1 MAQTYQVIGTRPIRH
16 DGLDKVTGRAQYG
29 ADIQLAGLLH
39 GRVLRSPHAHARIKR
54 IDVSAAAAVS
64 GVEAIA
70 TAADLPDPGDRV
82 AELGEG
88 SVNLRHLSSNVLAHD
103 KVRYKGQAVAAIA
116 ATSAHVAEEALGLI
130 KVEYEVLPP
139 VLDVRKAME
148 LDAPLLYDD
157 LRTESLAGNGSAKPS
172 NIAKHFQFKIG
183 DPAKAF
189 KEAAVVVERS
199 FTTATV
205 HQGYI
210 EPHNATALYNPDGTL
225 TIWCSTQGAFTV
237 RAQVA
242 ELLQMPVSKIKVVPM
257 EIGGGFGGKIRVYL
271 EPVAAV
277 LSRKTG
283 RPVKVLMSRT
293 DVFEGTGPTPG
304 SFIRAKLG
312 ADKNGRLIAGEAYLA
327 YEAGAMPGSPVGP
340 GAMCI
345 FACYDIPNVVI
356 DGYDVV
362 VNKPATSAYRAPGAT
377 QAAFAAETLV
387 DEICEKLKID
397 PLEFRLKNG
406 SREGTRRA
414 DGPVFP
420 KVGNIETLQAAKNHP
435 HYQAPVGP
443 ASGGAPAA
451 PGNARG
457 RGVASGFWFN
467 IGLKSALSATLNPD
481 GTVNLVEGSTD
492 IGGTR
497 TSLAMQLAEAL
508 GLRAEDIR
516 PMVADTDMVG
526 YTDVTGGSRVT
537 YATGIAAF
545 EAAQDIKRQMVAR
558 AAQFWELKPEDVVYE
573 NATLRAKS
581 DPAKKM
587 TFKELAA
594 KIHHKGGT
602 IVGQASVDPPWPG
615 GAFATHLVDVEVDR
629 ETGKVSILRYTA
641 VQDCGKAIHPSYVEG
656 QIQGGSV
663 QGIGWALNEE
673 YMYNAKGE
681 MMNASFLDYRLP
693 TSLDLPMID
702 AVIVEVPDPN
712 HPYGVRG
719 VGEVPIVPPPAA
731 IANAIYHAIGIRFEE
746 LPMSPGASSRHWPS
760 SIRPSLRRH
769 RRGKWNQAW
778 LQASRSSGSSVMST
792 AARLS
797 SSCSGLLAPT
807 IAAVIPGCSRTQ
819 AMAT

>member
-1 MAQTYQVIGTRPIRH
+1 MPENYKVIGTRPIRH
-16 DGLDKVTGRAQYG
+16 DGLDKVTGRAVYG
-29 ADIQLAGLLH
+29 ADVQLAGLLH
-39 GRVLRSPHAHARIKR
+39 GRVLRSPHAHARIR
-54 IDVSAAAAVS
+54 GIDVSKAAALP
-64 GVEAIA
+64 GVLAIA
-70 TAADLPDPGDRV
+70 TGADLPDPGSRI

-88 SVNLRHLSSNVLAHD
+88 AVNLRHLSSNCLAHA
-103 KVRYKGQAVAAIA
+103 KVLYKGQAVAAVA
-116 ATSAHVAEEALGLI
+116 ATSPHVAEEALALI
-130 KVEYEVLPP
+130 KVDYEPLPP
-139 VLDVRKAME
+139 VLDVRQAME
-148 LDAPLLYDD
+148 AGAPLLYED
-157 LRTESLAGNGSAKPS
+157 LVTESLAANEKGKPS

-183 DPAKAF
+183 APDKAF
-189 KEAAVVVERS
+189 KEAAVVVEGS

-210 EPHNATALYNPDGTL
+210 EPHNATALYSPDGNL

-242 ELLQMPVSKIKVVPM
+242 ELLKMPVSRIKVVPL

-277 LSRKTG
+277 LSKKSG
-283 RPVKVLMSRT
+283 RPVKVLMNRA

-304 SFIRAKLG
+304 TFIRVKLG
-312 ADKNGRLIAGEAYLA
+312 ADKNGRLTAAEAYLA
-327 YEAGAMPGSPVGP
+327 YEAGAMPGSPVGA
-340 GAMCI
+340 GAMCV
-345 FACYDIPNVVI
+345 FACYDIPNAVV

-377 QAAFAAETLV
+377 QAAFAVETLV
-387 DEICEKLKID
+387 DQMCAKLKID

-406 SREGTRRA
+406 SKEGTRRV

-420 KVGNIETLQAAKNHP
+420 RVGMIETVEAAKKHP
-435 HYQAPVGP
+435 HY
-443 ASGGAPAA
+443 AA
-451 PGNARG
+451 PLTPSPQGGGNGKALPRG

-467 IGLKSALSATLNPD
+467 IGLKSAVSATLNPD
-481 GTVNLVEGSTD
+481 GTVSLVEGSTD

-497 TSLAMQLAEAL
+497 TSIAMQLAEGL
-508 GLRAEDIR
+508 GIRAEDVR
-516 PMVADTDMVG
+516 PIVADTDMVG

-537 YATGIAAF
+537 YATGIAAY
-545 EAAQDIKRQMVAR
+545 EAAQDIKRQMIER
-558 AAQFWELKPEDVVYE
+558 AAQIWELKPDAVVYE
-573 NATLRAKS
+573 DGVLKAKS
-581 DPAKKM
+581 DPAKTM

-602 IVGQASVDPPWPG
+602 IVGRASVDPPWPG
-615 GAFATHLVDVEVDR
+615 GAFATHIADVEVDPD
-629 ETGKVSILRYTA
+629 TGKVTVLRYTA

-673 YMYNAKGE
+673 YVYNAKGE
-681 MMNASFLDYRLP
+681 MTNASFLDYRLP

-731 IANAIYHAIGIRFEE
+731 IANAVYHAIGVRLGE
-746 LPMSPGASSRHWPS
+746 LPMSPGRVVKA
-760 SIRPSLRRH
+760 
-769 RRGKWNQAW
+769 
-778 LQASRSSGSSVMST
+778 
-792 AARLS
+792 
-797 SSCSGLLAPT
+797 LAQNK
-807 IAAVIPGCSRTQ
+807 R
-819 AMAT
+819 